1 MKLRK
6 IKVVLGYD
14 DRYVNVRYGNEWLNS
29 RFGVKIEPVVGTE
42 DKNGIPQ
49 WAVDY
54 SDLYN
59 GNVHLYGLYSRMFLS
74 TLEQHINV
82 IEDTIYNKV
91 YGDYHVAT
99 KVTYKCN
106 NKEYYR
112 MNYNRDDARVGV
124 NLRRQLSITVDKN
137 SLANYQ
143 FMDNGY
149 DCTYHGYGYELFS
162 DDYYVAEPVSQ
173 EFKIHHGFDELDNVL
188 NKKIK
193 YNKIL
198 GLSDEKCAKSISK
211 MGTIHVT
218 HLRDAN
224 TFNNQ
229 LSTVRRILSC
239 NAEKV
244 ELDSENSE
252 MSLGYDHQIV
262 VKYDRA
268 KCYHVNIE
276 MPEAYEP
283 LIKNWLKHDDIIHV
297 SFTKTGN
304 TKCKYISINDH
315 MATALPGVKVPKATK
330 KKNSNEESP
339 EGNKASAVEMIV
351 KDMVLDPFITVFNKD
366 RINDPKYK
374 RALNNSVYNYYPES
388 KNEWDPLRNYEID
401 VEYMPSES
409 MPLDKWLNQFIAP
422 EILESIKYKSDEDY
436 NKDVLELL
444 KYSVGVED
452 TMLVLNGKL
461 DYMMRTIVSTQ
472 EHLTELGYAGKIY
485 FKLDKDQRLKG
496 EGISKR
502 KSGLS
507 YDSEDDDDTDG
518 NLYAYQ
524 NDQDDLY
531 DMYEDNYI
539 VINGNEYLVFEI
551 K

>member
-6 IKVVLGYD
+6 IKVVLGYND
-14 DRYVNVRYGNEWLNS
+14 NYVNVRYDNEWLNKQM
-29 RFGVKIEPVVGTE
+29 GVKIIPVTGTE

-59 GNVHLYGLYSRMFLS
+59 GNVHLYGLYSQMFLS
-74 TLEQHINV
+74 TLEQHINT
-82 IEDTIYNKV
+82 IEDAIYTKI

-99 KVTYKCN
+99 KVTYKYN

-112 MNYNRDDARVGV
+112 MNYNHDDSRVAC
-124 NLRRQLSITVDKN
+124 NLRKQLNITVDKN
-137 SLANYQ
+137 SLAKYQ
-143 FMDNGY
+143 FKDNGY
-149 DCTYHGYGYELFS
+149 DCTYHGYEYIQINDFN
-162 DDYYVAEPVSQ
+162 VADRASQ
-173 EFKIHHGFDELDNVL
+173 EFTLHHSPDELDNVL
-188 NKKIK
+188 IRKVK

-198 GLSDEKCAKSISK
+198 GLSDEQCAKSISK

-229 LSTVRRILSC
+229 LSTIRGILSC

-252 MSLGYDHQIV
+252 ISLSYSHEVV

-268 KCYHVNIE
+268 KCYHVNVE

-283 LIKNWLKHDDIIHV
+283 LVKNWLKQDDILHI

-315 MATALPGVKVPKATK
+315 MATALPMI
-330 KKNSNEESP
+330 
-339 EGNKASAVEMIV
+339 NK
-351 KDMVLDPFITVFNKD
+351 DLVLDPYVTKYNKD
-366 RINDPKYK
+366 RIGDPKYK
-374 RALNNSVYNYYPES
+374 RVLNSSVYNYYPE
-388 KNEWDPLRNYEID
+388 KIKQEDDPFRRYEID

-444 KYSVGVED
+444 KYSLGVED
-452 TMLVLNGKL
+452 TVLVLNGKL
-461 DYMMRTIVSTQ
+461 DYMMRTIISTQ
-472 EHLTELGYAGKIY
+472 ENLTELGYAGKIY

-518 NLYAYQ
+518 NMYVYQ
-524 NDQDDLY
+524 NDQDALY

-539 VINGNEYLVFEI
+539 VIDGNEYLVFEI